1 MPSFTPERR
10 RMGERRTGQDRRA
23 RPSPTIDPDAEE
35 AYWRENFRKETYY
48 EKGLS
53 FDDYRP
59 AYRTGWEA
67 CARHPGRSYDEIER
81 ELQTDYNRNRGSSR
95 LAWER
100 GKHAVRAGWERLQA
114 ADPFERS
121 Q

>member
-1 MPSFTPERR
+1 MPAFATDRR
-10 RMGERRTGQDRRA
+10 QRGERRTGQDRRA
-23 RPSPTIDPDAEE
+23 RNAGTIDADAEE
-35 AYWRENFRKETYY
+35 AYWRENFRKETYF

-67 CARHPGRSYDEIER
+67 RGRYPGRTYEEIER
-81 ELQTDYNRNRGSSR
+81 ELQADYNRNRGSSR

-100 GKHAVRAGWERLQA
+100 SKHAVRAGWERFERT
-114 ADPFERS
+114 DRFERS